1 MADGLRR
8 LGDLGKYMNRD
19 QDRYWLSLQQTV
31 AQIVQERADA
41 YHDDQVMDELAQV
54 LRQETDKGL
63 FERVHRFPHGSVDV
77 DDDPG
82 IGLVIFGPDRP
93 FSKRAKSVAE
103 GAALEFLNK
112 RGTNARI
119 HKNSLVFLAP
129 EVDRVDVLL
138 NAVRQRMAWEYI
150 LDNRDSLNLDQHNV
164 KVAEAR
170 VTQSKQTVADA
181 IREAYRWI
189 LVPTQEPG
197 SATIELEPILMNG
210 DGTLAARVTKKA
222 DSGEFVVRSYS
233 PSLLRMQI
241 NRLDLWKDKAYVPVD
256 TVAGYFTQYVYMPKV
271 TQPKIVIDTIWH
283 LDDVISIELDSFA
296 YADAHEDG
304 RFVGL
309 TMTKPS
315 AVRQGGLLVDPKVAL
330 EQIEADN
337 KGKGDGESGGGSGTD
352 GDEKPSDGSDSDG
365 SDRSKSSGAKAVPT
379 RFHAT
384 RELTTNRVVRDAG
397 QIYEEIVSHFVTSG
411 VPVRVTLDIESE
423 QLDRLTEDQRTA
435 IRENL
440 KTLRFA
446 DRDWSMD

>member
-1 MADGLRR
+1 
-8 LGDLGKYMNRD
+8 
-19 QDRYWLSLQQTV
+19 
-31 AQIVQERADA
+31 
-41 YHDDQVMDELAQV
+41 
-54 LRQETDKGL
+54 
-63 FERVHRFPHGSVDV
+63 
-77 DDDPG
+77 
-82 IGLVIFGPDRP
+82 
-93 FSKRAKSVAE
+93 
-103 GAALEFLNK
+103 
-112 RGTNARI
+112 
-119 HKNSLVFLAP
+119 
-129 EVDRVDVLL
+129 
-138 NAVRQRMAWEYI
+138 
-150 LDNRDSLNLDQHNV
+150 
-164 KVAEAR
+164 
-170 VTQSKQTVADA
+170 
-181 IREAYRWI
+181 
-189 LVPTQEPG
+189 
-197 SATIELEPILMNG
+197 
-210 DGTLAARVTKKA
+210 
-222 DSGEFVVRSYS
+222 
-233 PSLLRMQI
+233 
-241 NRLDLWKDKAYVPVD
+241 
-256 TVAGYFTQYVYMPKV
+256 
-271 TQPKIVIDTIWH
+271 
-283 LDDVISIELDSFA
+283 VISIELDSFA